1 MHIVK
6 PRAITKNFLRGT
18 ANKPVLEIKWNTE
31 TLFNAK
37 SPLPGFSFYRPQPQ
51 AHVHGCTSFLF

>member
-6 PRAITKNFLRGT
+6 PRAITKKVLRGT
-18 ANKPVLEIKWNTE
+18 TNKPVLEIKWNTE

-37 SPLPGFSFYRPQPQ
+37 SPLPCFPLYRPQPQ
-51 AHVHGCTSFLF
+51 TCVHRFISFLL